1 MAPEEKI
8 RSVFSHRD
16 SPIGQYKMQT
26 ADCRPGRKRRLRM
39 KTTYLLKP
47 YQESCCRFSVVIF
60 HQHQHYFGI
69 FLTCLFI
76 YFVLNTCY
84 LPAVY
89 LIFQLNL
96 RSPNGSQLA
105 IWPDRLG
112 QLVVILIQFSSQAP
126 FHALV
131 IQVTIRLCS
140 NKNVLVIWGQ
150 GRQKPMF
157 TAITLPHKLSHFLT
171 LFSRSTFPVPGSPF
185 PVLVTSYKDI

>member
-1 MAPEEKI
+1 MQSLF
-8 RSVFSHRD
+8 RGHL
-16 SPIGQYKMQT
+16 SPTLALFWNI
-26 ADCRPGRKRRLRM
+26 
-39 KTTYLLKP
+39 P
-47 YQESCCRFSVVIF
+47 Y
-60 HQHQHYFGI
+60 
-69 FLTCLFI
+69 LFI
-76 YFVLNTCY
+76 HIFCLKHMLFTCC
-84 LPAVY
+84 LPNFPAEFTIY
-89 LIFQLNL
+89 EW
-96 RSPNGSQLA
+96 QLA
-105 IWPDRLG
+105 GLKFYLRTTIWPDRLG

-131 IQVTIRLCS
+131 IQVTIGLCS